1 MIGTLVKCRC
11 STPILESSPYFV
23 LTIGS
28 MVDGYINT
36 LTIDKLKALQ
46 LLPKERYVLNQRHLL
61 LPVILRGKEEEV

>member
-1 MIGTLVKCRC
+1 MFFYTA
-11 STPILESSPYFV
+11 
-23 LTIGS
+23 
-28 MVDGYINT
+28 INT